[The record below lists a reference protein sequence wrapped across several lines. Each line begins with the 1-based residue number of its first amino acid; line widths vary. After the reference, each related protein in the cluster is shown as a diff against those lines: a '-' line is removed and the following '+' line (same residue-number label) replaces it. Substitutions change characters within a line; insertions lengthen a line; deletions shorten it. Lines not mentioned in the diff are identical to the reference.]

1 MKLTEENLDKVFR
14 FIYTQISD
22 DVFGLFDEETDLLVA
37 FRNTIEHLKEG
48 EK

>member
-1 MKLTEENLDKVFR
+1 MKLTEENINKVFNY
-14 FIYTQISD
+14 IITQISD

-37 FRNTIEHLKEG
+37 VENTIEHLKEG